1 MKKLF
6 FYGVMMLAALSAG
19 AQTAVPGSM
28 HRVGTSEGGKAVIS
42 PDGSFV
48 VSQTVDGLKKTD
60 LATGESTI
68 VAKGNNLYDISISAD
83 GRHVV
88 YTRPTFNKEHLR
100 YNSLESVDLLNG
112 KNTVIVKPTRKLNA
126 GVALSGNTV
135 NAVSGGKARVKSL
148 DGSKAAKA
156 PVASISYGHLQVTDT
171 DGKTVTIDPQGR
183 ASYLWPSVSPDGTR
197 VLYRLSGVGTFT
209 CNLDGSDVHRVG
221 NYMFPVW
228 AGNGT
233 VVGVREVEGDSQ
245 QLVASTL
252 VAVNLADG
260 TASDLTPA
268 DMIATAPSCTADG
281 TTVAFTAQDGGIYTL
296 SLTR

>member
-6 FYGVMMLAALSAG
+6 FIGVMMFAAMTAG

-28 HRVGTSEGGKAVIS
+28 HRVGTAGGRAVIS

-48 VSQTVDGLKKTD
+48 ISQSAQGLQKTD
-60 LATGESTI
+60 LTTGENTV
-68 VAKGNNLYDISISAD
+68 VAKGANLYDIAISAD

-88 YTRPTFNKEHLR
+88 YTRPSFNDKHLR
-100 YNSLESVDLLNG
+100 FNSLESVDLGTG
-112 KNTVIVKPTRKLNA
+112 KTTVLVKPTRKLNA

-135 NAVSGGKARVKSL
+135 NAVAGGKARVKSL
-148 DGSKAAKA
+148 DGTKAAKA
-156 PVASISYGHLQVTDT
+156 PVASISYGHLQVTGT

-209 CNLDGSDVHRVG
+209 CNLDGSNVRPVG

-228 AGNGT
+228 AGNDA
-233 VVGVREVEGDSQ
+233 VIGVREVEGDSQ

-260 TASDLTPA
+260 NASNITPA
-268 DMIATAPSCTADG
+268 DMIATSPSCTADG
-281 TTVAFTAQDGGIYTL
+281 ATVAFTTGDGGIYTV
-296 SLTR
+296 SLAR